1 MADYAGMIIPA
12 SCRRLALAGGLM
24 AVMAG
29 SAALR
34 LEAQLVPVP
43 EATADQAW
51 AELKDDSYDQRGHF
65 TSGVNKLSGRL
76 DEQIRVL
83 RAKRAGMTT
92 DLKDWDFA
100 MKDVDD
106 ARSMLTS
113 RMTELSQAN
122 TPEAWVAARDN
133 IGDAWKRAEAA
144 VDKMNTTITS

>member
-1 MADYAGMIIPA
+1 MNIPA
-12 SCRRLALAGGLM
+12 SWRRLTLAGGLL
-24 AVMAG
+24 AIWAG
-29 SAALR
+29 SAVVR

-51 AELKDDSYDQRGHF
+51 AELKDDTYDQRGHF
-65 TSGVNKLSGRL
+65 TAGVNRLSGRL

-83 RAKRAGMTT
+83 RAKRAGMTA

-122 TPEAWVAARDN
+122 TPETWLAARDN

-144 VDKMNTTITS
+144 VDKMNTTVTS

>member
-1 MADYAGMIIPA
+1 MTITG
-12 SCRRLALAGGLM
+12 SCRRLALAGGLL
-24 AVMAG
+24 AILAG
-29 SAALR
+29 GAALR
-34 LEAQLVPVP
+34 VEAQLIPVP
-43 EATADQAW
+43 EETADQAW
-51 AELKDDSYDQRGHF
+51 AELKDDTYDQRAHF
-65 TSGVNKLSGRL
+65 SAGVNRLSGRL
-76 DEQIRVL
+76 DDQIRVL

-122 TPEAWVAARDN
+122 TPETWLAARDN

-144 VDKMNTTITS
+144 VDKMNTTVTS

>member
-1 MADYAGMIIPA
+1 MKIPA
-12 SCRRLALAGGLM
+12 TCRRFALAGGLL
-24 AVMAG
+24 ALLAG

-34 LEAQLVPVP
+34 VEAQLIPVP
-43 EATADQAW
+43 EETADQAW
-51 AELKDDSYDQRGHF
+51 AELKDDTYDQRSLF
-65 TSGVNKLSGRL
+65 TAGVNKLSARL

-122 TPEAWVAARDN
+122 TPDTWVAARDN

-144 VDKMNTTITS
+144 VDKMNTTVTS